1 MRPST
6 PAATWR
12 YGSRSE
18 RTLKIVDVEAI
29 ALFAPVRNLTS
40 PPFNIAYPED
50 TGSVLFAG
58 YRTTLVRIRT
68 DAGTTGF
75 GECASRIGPQVTKA
89 IVDELR
95 PMLIGQNPL
104 ASDHLWHR
112 LYATLRTG
120 GHNAGFFIEALSG
133 IDIALWDLR
142 GKAFSTPVSVLLGG
156 PHRSTVAAYG
166 TGLTLS
172 QPAEELMRRAQAL
185 IDRGY
190 TIAKAKIGADP
201 DNPELEL
208 EALRR
213 LCTTFARRL
222 RFIVDANGTFQ
233 FTTAIRVGRT
243 LETLPVLWFEEP
255 LAPDDRLHQ
264 VELARQLD
272 IPVAGGESVY
282 TSAHFRDLLTSG
294 AYDIVQPNVA
304 RTGGITEG
312 AKIATLAEVFKVPFA
327 PQIGSSSGICI
338 AATLQLAASSKAFL
352 IFEHMGAGWSA
363 DVPNPF
369 RSELTRGPV
378 DVLANGAIPVPS
390 RPGLGIEIDEAVIE
404 RYRVG

>member
-1 MRPST
+1 V
-6 PAATWR
+6 
-12 YGSRSE
+12 
-18 RTLKIVDVEAI
+18 KITDVEAI
-29 ALFAPVRNLTS
+29 ALFAPVRDLVN
-40 PPFNIAYPED
+40 PPFNVHYADD
-50 TGSVLFAG
+50 TGRVLFAG
-58 YRTTLVRIRT
+58 YRTTIVRVHT
-68 DAGTTGF
+68 DAGITGF
-75 GECASRIGPQVTKA
+75 GECASRIGSQVTKA

-142 GKAFSTPVSVLLGG
+142 GKAFSAPISVLLGG
-156 PHRSTVAAYG
+156 PHRRTLAAYG

-172 QPAEELMRRAQAL
+172 LPADELARRAQGL

-190 TIAKAKIGADP
+190 TIAKAKIGAEP
-201 DNPELEL
+201 DAPDAELD
-208 EALRR
+208 ALRR
-213 LCTTFARRL
+213 LCAAFTGRL
-222 RFIVDANGTFQ
+222 RFIVDANGMFR
-233 FTTAIRVGRT
+233 FMTAVRVGRA
-243 LETLPVLWFEEP
+243 LEALPVLWFEEP

-264 VELARQLD
+264 VELARVLD
-272 IPVAGGESVY
+272 VPVAGGESAY
-282 TSAHFRDLLTSG
+282 TSASFRDLLTSG

-304 RTGGITEG
+304 RAGGITE
-312 AKIATLAEVFKVPFA
+312 ASKIATLAEVFEVPFA
-327 PQIGSSSGICI
+327 PHVGSSSGICI
-338 AATLQLAASSKAFL
+338 AATLQLAAAAKAFL

-363 DVPNPF
+363 DFPNPF

-378 DVLANGAIPVPS
+378 DVLVNGSIPVPS
-390 RPGLGIEIDEAVIE
+390 RPGLGIEIDEAVLD